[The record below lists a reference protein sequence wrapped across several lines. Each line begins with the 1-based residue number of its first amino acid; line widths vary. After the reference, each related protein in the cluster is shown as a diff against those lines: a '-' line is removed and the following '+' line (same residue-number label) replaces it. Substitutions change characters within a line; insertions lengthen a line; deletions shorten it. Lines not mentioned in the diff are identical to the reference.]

1 MIVFVFI
8 PSIIGAA
15 FDVVSET
22 FDLELQER
30 PTELI

>member
-22 FDLELQER
+22 FDLEV
-30 PTELI
+30 